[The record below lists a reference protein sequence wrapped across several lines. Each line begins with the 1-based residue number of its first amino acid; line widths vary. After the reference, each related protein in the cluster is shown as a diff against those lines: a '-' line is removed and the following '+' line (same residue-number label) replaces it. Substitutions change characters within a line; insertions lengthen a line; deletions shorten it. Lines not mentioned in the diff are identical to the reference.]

1 MLRNV
6 RCTAKLTGALAALA
20 TLGALTLR
28 LTTAHAQP
36 VAPTAPAVSA
46 APTKLTLGIF
56 APSVE
61 FDRAQARLVYAQGLA
76 KAIEANTGIKTEAQS
91 YASLT
96 ALKAAD
102 VDFAIVDGLC
112 VATNSGWKLLANAQ
126 IGGGSARPWAL
137 FSGTSVDMQ
146 ALKGKKLAYV
156 QMGCNDAA
164 FIDNA
169 MLDSEVDAT
178 FFSARIGKGDVTAAV
193 AEVASYKGAQAVFA
207 PVGSQK
213 GLARVF
219 ETGMVPNPGFVAL
232 SSKVPA
238 AITAKVGAAVVGY
251 SGGGAITGWAAP
263 SRAPFTSLAGQ
274 MGKNVKRPTFAMPEP
289 VRFDSKDV
297 LLDLATLT
305 DTALTDVRQHFARP
319 AGRME

>member
-6 RCTAKLTGALAALA
+6 HSTVLFTAAVA
-20 TLGALTLR
+20 TLGALTL
-28 LTTAHAQP
+28 LPTSAQAQP
-36 VAPTAPAVSA
+36 AA
-46 APTKLTLGIF
+46 APTKITIGIF

-61 FDRAQARLVYAQGLA
+61 FDRAQARLAYAQGLA
-76 KAIEANTGIKTEAQS
+76 KAIESNTGIKTEAQS
-91 YASLT
+91 YASLA
-96 ALKAAD
+96 ALKKDD

-112 VATNSGWKLLANAQ
+112 VATNGGWKLLANAQ

-137 FSGTSVDMQ
+137 FSGTGVDMQ
-146 ALKGKKLAYV
+146 SLKGKKLAFV
-156 QMGCNDAA
+156 QMGCNDGA

-169 MLDSEVDAT
+169 MLNSEVDAT
-178 FFSARIGKGDVTAAV
+178 FFSARVGKGDLTAAV

-207 PVGSQK
+207 PIGAQK
-213 GLARVF
+213 GLTRIF

-238 AITAKVGAAVVGY
+238 AIADKVGAAVVGY
-251 SGGGAITGWAAP
+251 GGGGAITGWAAP
-263 SRAPFTSLAGQ
+263 SRAPFAALAGQ
-274 MGKNVKRPTFAMPEP
+274 MGKNVKLPTFASPEP

-297 LLDLATLT
+297 LLELATLK
-305 DTALTDVRQHFARP
+305 DTALTDVRQHFSRP